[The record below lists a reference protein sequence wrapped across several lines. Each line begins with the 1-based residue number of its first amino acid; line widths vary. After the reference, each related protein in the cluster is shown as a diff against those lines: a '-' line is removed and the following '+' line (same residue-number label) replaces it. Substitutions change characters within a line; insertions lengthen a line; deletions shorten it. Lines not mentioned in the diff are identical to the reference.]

1 MQIASSQHR
10 VTCEHLFQERKR
22 NGSDVKA
29 SEKKSETNGRR
40 EEDAT
45 RDRGEHAI
53 SRRDCSG
60 KCPNDA
66 RLALA
71 LTLTAETLHSHW
83 RDWLGRSRLL
93 HLLQRPR
100 ERVRRRVGLASPVPH
115 SPVRFANRDSALS
128 IVRFWLLPGDTRANS
143 TRPRFVTGSVIYLSL
158 SERASIVRRC
168 TRYLTDNKQTS
179 KLRGSI
185 YTNYDEHR

>member
-1 MQIASSQHR
+1 MK
-10 VTCEHLFQERKR
+10 RKAR
-22 NGSDVKA
+22 RMGE
-29 SEKKSETNGRR
+29 EKRMR
-40 EEDAT
+40 A

-100 ERVRRRVGLASPVPH
+100 ERVRRRVNLASPVPH
-115 SPVRFANRDSALS
+115 STVRFANRDSALS

-158 SERASIVRRC
+158 SESASIVRRC
-168 TRYLTDNKQTS
+168 TR
-179 KLRGSI
+179 
-185 YTNYDEHR
+185 